1 LTGPERLK
9 KSFERAKALA
19 IGAVEALLPVVSDG
33 HESGFT

>member
-9 KSFERAKALA
+9 KSFERPKALA
-19 IGAVEALLPVVSDG
+19 IGAVEALLARSSDG